1 MSTVKRLEHT
11 AKWIKGQAEQIHD
24 VLSGNFDKR
33 MGSTVKQIKKRLEK
47 GETPAQ
53 IKKSILERN
62 PLNPNVLVR
71 GGKSRIILKNT
82 GKSLPKTKGT

>member
-1 MSTVKRLEHT
+1 MSTVKRT

-24 VLSGNFDKR
+24 VLSGDFDKR
-33 MGSTVKQIKKRLEK
+33 MGSTVSQIAKRLKK

-53 IKKSILERN
+53 IKRSILKGN
-62 PLNPNVLVR
+62 PFNPNVLIK
-71 GGKSRIILKNT
+71 GGESNIMLKNS